1 MLFLVLTPVIAEEEP
16 LVIDIEFPALY
27 VVNISGVEVKVIGMV
42 GIPYQGN
49 VTVGSQNEEANLA
62 NRSLELKF
70 IYKDIPESEISEQKT
85 TDRSIFWYNEGYKNF
100 YEFDDTFDLSEK
112 FGEKLSKGES
122 KSFPFG
128 IAFLE
133 TGMYKITYK
142 EQSEKHSICSI
153 KSKFISIIEPME
165 YENLLKQAQVLDAQ
179 KKSAEA
185 SEETANA
192 TKDLARI
199 TALLAFVTFVI
210 ALVSII
216 TFRQIR
222 KDREID
228 LLRKRLG
235 NLYSMLNFHTD
246 IFNKDLSKRD
256 DPDYKSWMDF
266 YKKFRENLYLGSDDL
281 VEKAKHFL
289 EEYVDSNEIR
299 VHATENKQFKE
310 DTEKLISQINS
321 DYEKYLNR
329 LMELTIRSLKEKVKY
344 LFLAGRKQ

>member
-27 VVNISGVEVKVIGMV
+27 EVNISGVEVKVIGMV

-100 YEFDDTFDLSEK
+100 YEFNDTFDLSEK

-185 SEETANA
+185 SEKSAKYSKWGA
-192 TKDLARI
+192 TVAAVLAVFTLGI
-199 TALLAFVTFVI
+199 VLLSYFTFK
-210 ALVSII
+210 
-216 TFRQIR
+216 QIH

-228 LLRKRLG
+228 LLRRRLG
-235 NLYSMLNFHTD
+235 NLYSGLKFHTD
-246 IFNKDLSKRD
+246 IFNKDLSYRS
-256 DPDYKSWMDF
+256 DPDYDSWMAF
-266 YKKFRENLYLGSDDL
+266 YQKFRENLYLGSDDL
-281 VEKAKHFL
+281 VKKAEDFL
-289 EEYVDSNEIR
+289 KNYVDSNEAR
-299 VHATENKQFKE
+299 FYATEDKQFKE
-310 DTEKLISQINS
+310 DTKELISQINS
-321 DYEKYLNR
+321 DYEKYKNR
-329 LMELTIRSLKEKVKY
+329 LVELTKKTKRWWYI
-344 LFLAGRKQ
+344 FLTPPKRQS